1 MIGGSIV
8 GDVLYSIATGEEEGR
23 SRARILAFAAKRYQ
37 TAVER
42 NPRDYDALYNWAL
55 VLQESADNSGPEA
68 GLQGKDALLEEAC
81 RKYQAASVLCGT
93 LHEVRGGEGWEADS
107 EEVDREEADREEAD
121 REEVDREEA
130 DREEADRE
138 EVDREEVDREEAD
151 REEVDREEVDREE
164 VDREEVDRRM
174 HEAFYNWAIA
184 ISDRAKIRGR
194 TAEAEDLWKQ
204 ATLPEFTVHP
214 TQPLRNPFPHSKYER
229 AVHLYW
235 DHPPGAQQLGAGAAS
250 LGGRGQDA
258 FFQPTPSEL
267 VHLSQPLPTPFTH
280 PHHQACSK
288 YERAVQL
295 NWDSPQALNNCLA
308 LCLSEPTYFTPHLS
322 TPPNSHP
329 ARRAASM
336 SRQRACSKYER
347 AVQLNWDSPQ
357 ELNNWG
363 LALQEDGNVYA
374 PNPLALGSC
383 TPPNPSQLPLPTPPG
398 VQQVREGSAAEL
410 GLAPGAQQLG
420 AGAAGG
426 RECACSKYER
436 AVQLNWDSPQEL
448 NNWGLALQEDGN
460 ACSKYERAV
469 QLNWDSPQALNNW
482 GLALQELSTIVPAK
496 DKRKVVRKAIN
507 KFRAAIRLRYDFH
520 RAIYNLG
527 TVLYGLAEDTMKQ
540 AKSKTGVM
548 PDRTTHPANEVYS
561 QSAVYIAA
569 AHALKADYPVYR
581 NALRLVRTMLP
592 LPYLKGGYLTVPP
605 GGNSLAP
612 HAEWLRLWFVLDHE
626 RLKEGKKPEPKQP
639 HSNLTSRR
647 NTANS
652 QTSVTASIVPKPEP
666 APPTAAAPAAP
677 ANAGTAGS
685 AAATSDGGRWSS
697 DAMGGRPNL
706 SSSVEDAVSAL
717 PPPPIQVDI
726 GQIVSVEAC
735 ADLSLP
741 AGGGIVLDTVDGPF
755 YMVADDWDSMDAWV
769 DAIRLV
775 YTIYVRG
782 KSEDLAAV
790 LAA

>member
-1 MIGGSIV
+1 MAGQLTFRLSTGDAVPAAASAEAKAASTEAAGAAAADGGGAGGRMPAGEADSDKTADPTDGANQAEEGTPRGDGGEGGGGGGGHTMIGGSIV

-23 SRARILAFAAKRYQ
+23 SRARILAFAAKRYQTAVERNPRDYDALDNWALVLQESGVRTSLYQTAVERNPCDYDALYNWALVLQESADNSGPEAGHNHMAHTHTYISHSLPAPPLHRYQ

-93 LHEVRGGEGWEADS
+93 LHEVRGGEGWEAD
-107 EEVDREEADREEAD
+107 
-121 REEVDREEA
+121 
-130 DREEADRE
+130 
-138 EVDREEVDREEAD
+138 
-151 REEVDREEVDREE
+151 
-164 VDREEVDRRM
+164 
-174 HEAFYNWAIA
+174 
-184 ISDRAKIRGR
+184 RG
-194 TAEAEDLWKQ
+194 
-204 ATLPEFTVHP
+204 V
-214 TQPLRNPFPHSKYER
+214 
-229 AVHLYW
+229 
-235 DHPPGAQQLGAGAAS
+235 QQL
-250 LGGRGQDA
+250 
-258 FFQPTPSEL
+258 
-267 VHLSQPLPTPFTH
+267 
-280 PHHQACSK
+280 
-288 YERAVQL
+288 ERAVQL
-295 NWDSPQALNNCLA
+295 NWDSPQALNN
-308 LCLSEPTYFTPHLS
+308 
-322 TPPNSHP
+322 
-329 ARRAASM
+329 
-336 SRQRACSKYER
+336 
-347 AVQLNWDSPQ
+347 
-357 ELNNWG
+357 WG
-363 LALQEDGNVYA
+363 LALQKKA
-374 PNPLALGSC
+374 K
-383 TPPNPSQLPLPTPPG
+383 T
-398 VQQVREGSAAEL
+398 
-410 GLAPGAQQLG
+410 
-420 AGAAGG
+420 
-426 RECACSKYER
+426 
-436 AVQLNWDSPQEL
+436 
-448 NNWGLALQEDGN
+448 
-460 ACSKYERAV
+460 KYERAV

-507 KFRAAIRLRYDFH
+507 KEMSTIVPAKDKRKVVRKAINKARGKCKVMCKAINKVRRLIKRWALLPSSHPPALRLALFHSAFSPPCSIIPSPHTPASPAAPTPPVRAAIRLRYDFH

-569 AHALKADYPVYR
+569 AHALKADYPIYCQSAVYIAAAH
-581 NALRLVRTMLP
+581 ALKADYPVSDRSGERKGCMKKRAQLP

>member
-1 MIGGSIV
+1 MWQCVSFGFHFLTRQYIGSCEFRVVRSMAAATDPAVFTKLAEDKASETNGLGSSAGNGGTSDMPAVSSGDVVTGGSSDPIPAASNELSTGDAVPAAAGAETMTAATEVAGAAGADGGGAGGGTEGDSRPAGESNPDKNGDSTGGANQAEEETPRGDGGEGTGGGGHTMIGGSIV

-93 LHEVRGGEGWEADS
+93 LHE
-107 EEVDREEADREEAD
+107 
-121 REEVDREEA
+121 
-130 DREEADRE
+130 
-138 EVDREEVDREEAD
+138 
-151 REEVDREEVDREE
+151 
-164 VDREEVDRRM
+164 
-174 HEAFYNWAIA
+174 AFYNWAIA

-194 TAEAEDLWKQ
+194 TAEAEELWK
-204 ATLPEFTVHP
+204 E
-214 TQPLRNPFPHSKYER
+214 
-229 AVHLYW
+229 
-235 DHPPGAQQLGAGAAS
+235 
-250 LGGRGQDA
+250 
-258 FFQPTPSEL
+258 
-267 VHLSQPLPTPFTH
+267 
-280 PHHQACSK
+280 
-288 YERAVQL
+288 
-295 NWDSPQALNNCLA
+295 
-308 LCLSEPTYFTPHLS
+308 
-322 TPPNSHP
+322 
-329 ARRAASM
+329 
-336 SRQRACSKYER
+336 
-347 AVQLNWDSPQ
+347 
-357 ELNNWG
+357 
-363 LALQEDGNVYA
+363 
-374 PNPLALGSC
+374 
-383 TPPNPSQLPLPTPPG
+383 
-398 VQQVREGSAAEL
+398 
-410 GLAPGAQQLG
+410 
-420 AGAAGG
+420 
-426 RECACSKYER
+426 
-436 AVQLNWDSPQEL
+436 
-448 NNWGLALQEDGN
+448 

-548 PDRTTHPANEVYS
+548 PDRTTHPANEIYS

-647 NTANS
+647 NTAHS
-652 QTSVTASIVPKPEP
+652 QTSVTASIVQKAEP
-666 APPTAAAPAAP
+666 SPPSAATPATP
-677 ANAGTAGS
+677 ANPATPGS
-685 AAATSDGGRWSS
+685 AAAGSANQRSSDGGQWSS
-697 DAMGGRPNL
+697 DAVGGRPNL
-706 SSSVEDAVSAL
+706 SSSVEDGVSAL
-717 PPPPIQVDI
+717 PPPPIQVEI

>member
-1 MIGGSIV
+1 MLRCASSTRGADIDLVDKEREDIAEMGEALWVEAVFGFLQLSIPAFAPHNPSPIHPHLFCHTGSFCRSTGDAVPAAASAEAKAASTEAAGAAAADGGGAGGRMPAGEADSDKTADPTDGANQAEEGTPRGDGGEGGGGGGGHTMIGGSIV

-93 LHEVRGGEGWEADS
+93 LHE
-107 EEVDREEADREEAD
+107 
-121 REEVDREEA
+121 
-130 DREEADRE
+130 
-138 EVDREEVDREEAD
+138 
-151 REEVDREEVDREE
+151 
-164 VDREEVDRRM
+164 
-174 HEAFYNWAIA
+174 AFYNWAIA

-204 ATLPEFTVHP
+204 
-214 TQPLRNPFPHSKYER
+214 
-229 AVHLYW
+229 
-235 DHPPGAQQLGAGAAS
+235 
-250 LGGRGQDA
+250 
-258 FFQPTPSEL
+258 
-267 VHLSQPLPTPFTH
+267 
-280 PHHQACSK
+280 
-288 YERAVQL
+288 
-295 NWDSPQALNNCLA
+295 
-308 LCLSEPTYFTPHLS
+308 
-322 TPPNSHP
+322 
-329 ARRAASM
+329 
-336 SRQRACSKYER
+336 
-347 AVQLNWDSPQ
+347 
-357 ELNNWG
+357 
-363 LALQEDGNVYA
+363 
-374 PNPLALGSC
+374 
-383 TPPNPSQLPLPTPPG
+383 
-398 VQQVREGSAAEL
+398 
-410 GLAPGAQQLG
+410 
-420 AGAAGG
+420 
-426 RECACSKYER
+426 
-436 AVQLNWDSPQEL
+436 
-448 NNWGLALQEDGN
+448 

>member
-1 MIGGSIV
+1 MAAATDPAVFTKLAEDKASETNGLGSSAGNGGTSDMPAVSSGDVVTGGLSDSIPAASNEASTGDAVPSKANVETNAAATEAAAAAAAADGGGAGGGTEGDSWPSREASSDKNADPTEGANQAEEGTPRGDGGEGAGGGGGHTMIGGSIV

-93 LHEVRGGEGWEADS
+93 LHE
-107 EEVDREEADREEAD
+107 
-121 REEVDREEA
+121 
-130 DREEADRE
+130 
-138 EVDREEVDREEAD
+138 
-151 REEVDREEVDREE
+151 
-164 VDREEVDRRM
+164 
-174 HEAFYNWAIA
+174 AFYNWAIA

-204 ATLPEFTVHP
+204 
-214 TQPLRNPFPHSKYER
+214 
-229 AVHLYW
+229 
-235 DHPPGAQQLGAGAAS
+235 
-250 LGGRGQDA
+250 
-258 FFQPTPSEL
+258 
-267 VHLSQPLPTPFTH
+267 
-280 PHHQACSK
+280 
-288 YERAVQL
+288 
-295 NWDSPQALNNCLA
+295 
-308 LCLSEPTYFTPHLS
+308 
-322 TPPNSHP
+322 
-329 ARRAASM
+329 
-336 SRQRACSKYER
+336 
-347 AVQLNWDSPQ
+347 
-357 ELNNWG
+357 
-363 LALQEDGNVYA
+363 
-374 PNPLALGSC
+374 
-383 TPPNPSQLPLPTPPG
+383 
-398 VQQVREGSAAEL
+398 
-410 GLAPGAQQLG
+410 
-420 AGAAGG
+420 
-426 RECACSKYER
+426 
-436 AVQLNWDSPQEL
+436 
-448 NNWGLALQEDGN
+448 

-647 NTANS
+647 NTAHS

-677 ANAGTAGS
+677 ANAGTPGS
-685 AAATSDGGRWSS
+685 AAATSDGGRWS
-697 DAMGGRPNL
+697 DGAMGGRPNL
-706 SSSVEDAVSAL
+706 LSSLEEGVPAL